1 MKIHL
6 TEAHSEIIT
15 TTTSLLPGHF
25 AAHRAD
31 GADDAARRADCV
43 RVDPTRAQQENQER
57 VLMERNRLSASA
69 ALVIDRLQFNLRT
82 DRQPE

>member
-43 RVDPTRAQQENQER
+43 RVDPTRAR
-57 VLMERNRLSASA
+57 GSIA
-69 ALVIDRLQFNLRT
+69 ARKSGKSLDGTKQVIGVRSSRH
-82 DRQPE
+82 